1 MKPGRTGLARIA
13 CATRYSCH
21 GLLFA
26 WRNESAFRQELSFCL
41 LMVPAALWVGQSAVE
56 RALLIGCCLLVL
68 VVELL
73 NTAVEAVVDRIGQE
87 PNHLAGSAKD
97 LGSAAVF
104 VSLLLAG
111 LVWGLL
117 LWDRLLPAG

>member
-13 CATRYSCH
+13 YATRYSCE

-26 WRNESAFRQELSFCL
+26 WRNESAFRQEFCLCL
-41 LMVPAALWVGQSAVE
+41 LMVPGALWVGQSAVE
-56 RALLIGCCLLVL
+56 RALLAGSCLLVL

-73 NTAVEAVVDRIGQE
+73 NTAVEAVVDRIGHE
-87 PNHLAGSAKD
+87 PNHLAGRAKD

-111 LVWGLL
+111 LVWGLH
-117 LWDRLLPAG
+117 LWERLVPTG